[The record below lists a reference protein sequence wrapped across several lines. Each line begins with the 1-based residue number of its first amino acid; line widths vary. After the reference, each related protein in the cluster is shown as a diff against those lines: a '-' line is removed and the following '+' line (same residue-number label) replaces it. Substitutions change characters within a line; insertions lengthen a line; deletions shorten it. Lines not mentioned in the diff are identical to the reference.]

1 MVTTIENNCL
11 VIRLPLQTPRPSSP
25 GKSLIVA
32 GTNGA
37 MKTTTEVNGK
47 PVTLTVSAYIKKD

>member
-11 VIRLPLQTPRPSSP
+11 VIRLPLQKPRPSST
-25 GKSLIVA
+25 GKSFIVA
-32 GTNGA
+32 STNGSLQ
-37 MKTTTEVNGK
+37 TTTEVNGK